1 MVKTKELY
9 IKDFNISTC
18 PASKTFVT
26 AGGIFITFTEAES
39 IGQRAK
45 SKNVIWKNWK
55 FMSAFQKKSL
65 ELQILGMKAKK
76 VYLLRYSI
84 ALRRFSLSGLNFII
98 ESV

>member
-45 SKNVIWKNWK
+45 
-55 FMSAFQKKSL
+55 M
-65 ELQILGMKAKK
+65 
-76 VYLLRYSI
+76 
-84 ALRRFSLSGLNFII
+84 
-98 ESV
+98 